1 MTILTMFQ
9 TVCSGDSR
17 QPLLAGQ
24 SAVAAAAP
32 SHTPR
37 QSSLHRRRTRR
48 LRQCSTGCYLY
59 MYEHL
64 SIFDSSPPIP
74 AIPNGGH
81 FEGQPKHVLDDETL
95 DSF

>member
-1 MTILTMFQ
+1 
-9 TVCSGDSR
+9 
-17 QPLLAGQ
+17 
-24 SAVAAAAP
+24 
-32 SHTPR
+32 
-37 QSSLHRRRTRR
+37 
-48 LRQCSTGCYLY
+48 

-95 DSF
+95 DSFWHWP